1 MREDLGIDI
10 ALTERYSF
18 DVQQRNGGAFDNHV
32 AGITIGKHVSTLSR
46 KRARASKKETER
58 EELRAFS
65 RARAKAVADKKKEE
79 RKEKYGF
86 EDGQSK

>member
-1 MREDLGIDI
+1 MGFALRTGSLI
-10 ALTERYSF
+10 ASMIVL
-18 DVQQRNGGAFDNHV
+18 V
-32 AGITIGKHVSTLSR
+32 AIAVRAGEPYQEGLSEEEKQALMEKR
-46 KRARASKKETER
+46 KKKETER